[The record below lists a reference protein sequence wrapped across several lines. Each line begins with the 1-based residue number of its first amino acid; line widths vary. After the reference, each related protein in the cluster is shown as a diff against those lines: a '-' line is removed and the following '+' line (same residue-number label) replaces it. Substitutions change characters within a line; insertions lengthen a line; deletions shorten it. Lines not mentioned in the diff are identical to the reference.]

1 MSSSDVTQVTAVHAP
16 GTDLA
21 TIGGGQVEGYRARM
35 VMTPEDA
42 KALDQQVRA
51 VTKAVLVKDT
61 DYGVIP
67 GTGGRQVL
75 FKPGA
80 EKLLQWF
87 GFGFM
92 IDRVEIDYDSDGR
105 KEGVTYRA
113 TITKGIDGRL
123 VHIATCEGYAGYDED
138 RFYQPVSDEAK
149 VKAEKRERAY
159 AAKDKRPA
167 NPNKWKL
174 LGDYKAPWNTVIKMA
189 QKRALVGATIDA
201 TAAAGLFTAD
211 DTPVEFTD
219 DPRAARNEPDG
230 GWPEGAAAPRPAADA
245 EPWIKGALKRAAAVA
260 TQAQGDALWR
270 EAADAARNGLCTPR
284 QADHV
289 QNLAVKRVTEQR
301 IKARDAAL
309 NLLSENDEW
318 REKVIDLTDDHQA
331 REALDEI
338 RQLTAAGKLDQ
349 VRAGRISRAI
359 ADRFPKAA
367 IPDPDATA

>member
-1 MSSSDVTQVTAVHAP
+1 VTEMTVHPP
-16 GTDLA
+16 GTDLTPYA
-21 TIGGGQVEGYRARM
+21 GGQAEAYRARM

-67 GTGGRQVL
+67 GTGDRQVL

-92 IDRVEIDYDSDGR
+92 LDCQEIERDNDGN
-105 KEGVTYRA
+105 KVGVTYRA

-138 RFYQPVSDEAK
+138 RFYQPVTEEAR
-149 VKAEKRERAY
+149 VKAEKRERVY

-211 DTPVEFTD
+211 DTPVEFTQD
-219 DPRAARNEPDG
+219 TRAARNEPDG
-230 GWPEGAAAPRPAADA
+230 GWPEGTTAARPAAAA
-245 EPWIKGALKRAAAVA
+245 EPWIEGALRRAAEFK
-260 TQAQGDALWR
+260 TEAQGTKLYR
-270 EAADAARNGLCTPR
+270 EAADAARTGQCTPD
-284 QADHV
+284 QATHV
-289 QNLAVKRVTEQR
+289 QNLVNKRVTEQR
-301 IKARDAAL
+301 IDARDKAL
-309 NLLSENDEW
+309 GLLSENDDW
-318 REKVIDLTDDHQA
+318 RELVIDLADDQQA
-331 REALDEI
+331 RDALGELSQLAGAGTIDE
-338 RQLTAAGKLDQ
+338 
-349 VRAGRISRAI
+349 VRAGRIKRAI
-359 ADRFPKAA
+359 VARFPKAA
-367 IPDPDATA
+367 VDPDATA